1 MQNLATV
8 LLVDDDVTTN
18 FLNQRLLT
26 RLAIAEQ
33 VLVAR
38 NGAEA
43 LAKLTHL
50 WETSPDQRIL
60 VLLDVNMPVMDGLEF
75 LEAYRQLPL
84 NQQQLAVVVTLTTS
98 LHSQDLGRL
107 AELPVTDLVS
117 KPLTR
122 EKLNTLLNRHFQ

>member
-26 RLAIAEQ
+26 KLAMVEQ

-43 LAKLTHL
+43 LTRLTHL
-50 WETSPDQRIL
+50 WETTPDQRVL

-75 LEAYRQLPL
+75 LDAYQQLPPD
-84 NQQQLAVVVTLTTS
+84 QQQRAVIVTLTTS
-98 LHSQDLGRL
+98 LHAHDLGRL
-107 AELPVTDLVS
+107 AELPVMELVS

-122 EKLNTLLNRHFQ
+122 EKLTILLQRHF

>member
-1 MQNLATV
+1 M
-8 LLVDDDVTTN
+8 TTN

-26 RLAIAEQ
+26 RLAIAKQ

-43 LAKLTHL
+43 LTKLTHL
-50 WETSPDQRIL
+50 WETFPDQRIL

-98 LHSQDLGRL
+98 LHSHDLGRL

-122 EKLNTLLNRHFQ
+122 EKLNTLLHRHFQQL